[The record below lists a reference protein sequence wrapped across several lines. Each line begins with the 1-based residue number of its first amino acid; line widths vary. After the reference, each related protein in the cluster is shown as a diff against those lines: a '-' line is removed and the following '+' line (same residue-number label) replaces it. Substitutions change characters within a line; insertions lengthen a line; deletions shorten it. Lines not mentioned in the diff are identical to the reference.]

1 MDWHLILI
9 IAVAPFSVAFS
20 WALLVIFSPP
30 DPHKFIDERTQLKEF
45 QEEFEKEI
53 KRNEQS
59 E

>member
-53 KRNEQS
+53 END
-59 E
+59 